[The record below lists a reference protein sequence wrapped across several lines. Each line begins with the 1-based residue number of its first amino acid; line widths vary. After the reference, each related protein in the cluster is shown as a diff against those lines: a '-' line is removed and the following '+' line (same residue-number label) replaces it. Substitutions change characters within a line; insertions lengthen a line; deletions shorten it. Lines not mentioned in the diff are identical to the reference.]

1 MNQAELFIAAV
12 NAYKLWCKS
21 GMDFV
26 DFTHLYEAWD
36 EAVLAYARACNISR
50 NDACTQVY
58 VDVAIERTSK

>member
-1 MNQAELFIAAV
+1 MLQAELFIKAV
-12 NAYKLWCKS
+12 NAYKPWCKS

-26 DFTHLYEAWD
+26 DFTHLYEALD
-36 EAVLAYARACNISR
+36 EAVMNYARACNISR